1 MPEGFYE
8 PFEDELEAIRLNLYE
23 RTKHMTVEEKVVYL
37 QARVEPLYEEFNI
50 RRSTLKPVEPRRHA
64 LVASE

>member
-1 MPEGFYE
+1 MNCYAFVQRGRFCTMPEGFYE

-37 QARVEPLYEEFNI
+37 QPPLGAPSPE
-50 RRSTLKPVEPRRHA
+50 RP
-64 LVASE
+64 